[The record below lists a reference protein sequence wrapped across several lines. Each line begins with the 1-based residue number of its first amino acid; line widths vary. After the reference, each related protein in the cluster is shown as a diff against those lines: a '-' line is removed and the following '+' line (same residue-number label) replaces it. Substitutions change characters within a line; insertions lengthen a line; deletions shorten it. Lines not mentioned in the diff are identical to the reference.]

1 MVTEVTEEKG
11 KCVNEKVSKRL
22 HMIYDRIFKRLMSL
36 SGKVVVAFIN
46 GLYGTDYP
54 LDSVVTYVSTEG
66 VKKDLSDTMS
76 DVMVTINGEH
86 TYHMEA
92 QMSMDETMVFRV
104 FEYGYMRADKSKGNN
119 VLTFPEPKI
128 IYLYSPVEIP
138 DEYTLLLNFQGQGIF
153 EYKVKTFNFIR
164 TSLEE
169 LNQKRMILLIPFEL
183 LRMRKILE
191 KDRSHEHLEALK
203 KLLMHDIIGTIDENL
218 KAGNIELSD
227 ANQLKDLTV
236 KLYRHLYANYEEM
249 EVDGVNELL
258 EGALE
263 TDFDKMIK
271 EYEQKIKDREKQ
283 VTEQMIEKMQHQME
297 ENIIRMLHK
306 GMSHKDIQ
314 ECLMVG
320 EEQILEIEQKG
331 NV

>member
-1 MVTEVTEEKG
+1 MADEVAEK
-11 KCVNEKVSKRL
+11 KRSKRV
-22 HMIYDRIFKRLMSL
+22 HAIYDRIFKRLMSL
-36 SGKVVVAFIN
+36 SEKVVIAFIN
-46 GLYGTDYP
+46 GLYGTDYS
-54 LDSVVTYVSTEG
+54 LDSIVTYVSTEG
-66 VKKDLSDTMS
+66 VKDDLSDTMS
-76 DVMVTINGEH
+76 DVMVTIDGEH

-119 VLTFPEPKI
+119 VLSFPEPKI
-128 IYLYSPVEIP
+128 IYLYSPEEIP
-138 DEYTLLLNFQGQGIF
+138 DEYILLLNFQGQGTF

-191 KDRSHEHLEALK
+191 KDRCHENLEVLK
-203 KLLMHDIIGTIDENL
+203 KLLMNDIIGTIDDNL
-218 KAGNIELSD
+218 KAGNIEMSD

-263 TDFDKMIK
+263 TDFDILIK
-271 EYEQKIKDREKQ
+271 EYEQKIKDCEKQ
-283 VTEQMIEKMQHQME
+283 VTEQVTQQMTEKMQCQME
-297 ENIIRMLHK
+297 ESIARMLRQ
-306 GMSHKDIQ
+306 GVSHENIQ
-314 ECLMVG
+314 EWLMVN
-320 EEQILEIEQKG
+320 EDQIVECEKKL
-331 NV
+331 